1 MNCVVLDFVP
11 NVVPRFEKAR
21 NQPPATPETIVPFS
35 PAREKGTKERACASV
50 RLPHELFSESR
61 GTKRQQTY
69 ACSGGIVMLFAQMW
83 WDEYLLVAMWNF
95 TMAKF
100 IE

>member
-1 MNCVVLDFVP
+1 MNGTVRKAVIGT
-11 NVVPRFEKAR
+11 RF
-21 NQPPATPETIVPFS
+21 
-35 PAREKGTKERACASV
+35 
-50 RLPHELFSESR
+50 
-61 GTKRQQTY
+61 
-69 ACSGGIVMLFAQMW
+69 SGGIVMLSAQMW